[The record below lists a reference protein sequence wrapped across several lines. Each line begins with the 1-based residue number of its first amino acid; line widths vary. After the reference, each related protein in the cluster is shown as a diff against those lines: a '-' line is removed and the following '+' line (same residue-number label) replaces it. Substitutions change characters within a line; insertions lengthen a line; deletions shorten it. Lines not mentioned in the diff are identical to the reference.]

1 MKEEGELMSVIIL
14 LRHAHSA
21 ANDAGLLTGRLPG
34 ISLSKKG
41 FAQANDLVERI
52 GRVGID
58 RLHISPIER
67 CQLTI
72 DPWLRSK
79 YSSTLE
85 SFSVNDNF
93 NEIDFG
99 DWSGRKLTSLR
110 REKLWKSIQDTPS
123 QVTFPNGESFKAAQR
138 RAFNGLEE
146 IAHTR
151 GSKVDLILS
160 HSDTIKLIVT
170 KFLGMKLDS
179 FQQIQINP
187 ASFTILNYSKNGS
200 TLKELNNMGN
210 LKDLL

>member
-1 MKEEGELMSVIIL
+1 MSVIIL

-41 FAQANDLVERI
+41 FVQAHDLVERI
-52 GRVGID
+52 GRIGID

-99 DWSGRKLTSLR
+99 DWSGRKLSSLR

-138 RAFNGLEE
+138 RAFNGVEE

-151 GSKVDLILS
+151 GSKVHLILS

>member
-1 MKEEGELMSVIIL
+1 MSVIIL

-21 ANDAGLLTGRLPG
+21 ANDSGLLTGRLPG
-34 ISLSKKG
+34 VSLSQKG
-41 FAQANDLVERI
+41 FAQAVDLVERI
-52 GRVGID
+52 GPSRID

-85 SFSVNDNF
+85 SFSVNDDIT
-93 NEIDFG
+93 EIDFG

-110 REKLWKSIQDTPS
+110 REKLWKSVQTTPS

-138 RAFNGLEE
+138 RAFSAVEE
-146 IAHTR
+146 IANSR
-151 GSKVDLILS
+151 GSKVNLILS

-170 KFLGMKLDS
+170 RFLGMKLDS

-187 ASFTILNYSKNGS
+187 ASFTILNFSKNGS

>member
-1 MKEEGELMSVIIL
+1 MSVIIL

-21 ANDAGLLTGRLPG
+21 ANDSGLLTGRLPG
-34 ISLSKKG
+34 VSLSKKG
-41 FAQANDLVERI
+41 FTQADDLVERI
-52 GRVGID
+52 GRGQID

-79 YSSTLE
+79 YSSSLE
-85 SFSVNDNF
+85 SFSVNDDF
-93 NEIDFG
+93 TEIDFG
-99 DWSGRKLTSLR
+99 DWSGRKLASLR
-110 REKLWKSIQDTPS
+110 REKLWKSIQNTPS

-138 RAFNGLEE
+138 RAFRGVET
-146 IAHTR
+146 IAHAR
-151 GSKVDLILS
+151 GSKVNLILS
-160 HSDTIKLIVT
+160 HSDTIKLIVS

-179 FQQIQINP
+179 FQQLQINP
-187 ASFTILNYSKNGS
+187 ASFTILDYSKHGA

>member
-1 MKEEGELMSVIIL
+1 MSVIIL

-21 ANDAGLLTGRLPG
+21 ANDSGLLTGRLPG
-34 ISLSKKG
+34 VSLSKKG

-52 GRVGID
+52 GRGQID

-79 YSSTLE
+79 YSSSLE
-85 SFSVNDNF
+85 SFSVDDNVT
-93 NEIDFG
+93 EIDFG

-110 REKLWKSIQDTPS
+110 REKLWKSIQNTPS

-138 RAFNGLEE
+138 RSFDRVEE
-146 IAHTR
+146 IANTR
-151 GSKVDLILS
+151 GSKVNLVLS
-160 HSDTIKLIVT
+160 HSDTIKLIVS

-187 ASFTILNYSKNGS
+187 ASFTILNFAKNGR

>member
-1 MKEEGELMSVIIL
+1 MSVIIL

-21 ANDAGLLTGRLPG
+21 ANDSGLLTGRLPG
-34 ISLSKKG
+34 VSLSKKG

-52 GRVGID
+52 GRGQID

-79 YSSTLE
+79 YSSSLE
-85 SFSVNDNF
+85 SFSVDDNVT
-93 NEIDFG
+93 EIDFG

-110 REKLWKSIQDTPS
+110 REKLWKSIQNTPS

-138 RAFNGLEE
+138 RSFDRVEE
-146 IAHTR
+146 IANAR
-151 GSKVDLILS
+151 GSKVNLVLS
-160 HSDTIKLIVT
+160 HSDTIKLIVS

-187 ASFTILNYSKNGS
+187 ASFTILNFAKNGR

>member
-1 MKEEGELMSVIIL
+1 MSVIIL

-21 ANDAGLLTGRLPG
+21 ANDSGLLTGRLPG
-34 ISLSKKG
+34 VSLSKKG
-41 FAQANDLVERI
+41 FAQADDLVERI
-52 GRVGID
+52 GRSRID

-85 SFSVNDNF
+85 SFSVNDDF
-93 NEIDFG
+93 TEVDFG

-110 REKLWKSIQDTPS
+110 REKLWKTIQNNPS

-138 RAFNGLEE
+138 RAFRGVEA
-146 IAHTR
+146 IANTK
-151 GSKVDLILS
+151 GSKVHLILS

-187 ASFTILNYSKNGS
+187 ASFTILNYSKNGT

>member
-1 MKEEGELMSVIIL
+1 MSVIIL

-21 ANDAGLLTGRLPG
+21 ANDSGLLTGRLSG
-34 ISLSKKG
+34 VSLSKKG
-41 FAQANDLVERI
+41 FAQADALVERI
-52 GRVGID
+52 GRGRVD

-79 YSSTLE
+79 YSSSLE
-85 SFSVNDNF
+85 SFSVDENVT
-93 NEIDFG
+93 EIDFG

-110 REKLWKSIQDTPS
+110 REKLWKSIQNTPS

-138 RAFNGLEE
+138 RAFNRVEE
-146 IAHTR
+146 IASTR
-151 GSKVDLILS
+151 GSKVNLVLS
-160 HSDTIKLIVT
+160 HSDTIKLIVS
-170 KFLGMKLDS
+170 KFLGMRLDS

-187 ASFTILNYSKNGS
+187 ASFTILDFSKNNR

>member
-1 MKEEGELMSVIIL
+1 MSVIIL

-21 ANDAGLLTGRLPG
+21 ANDSGSLTGRLPG
-34 ISLSKKG
+34 VSLSKKG
-41 FAQANDLVERI
+41 FAQADALVERI
-52 GRVGID
+52 GGGRVD

-79 YSSTLE
+79 YSSSLE
-85 SFSVNDNF
+85 SFSVDDNVT
-93 NEIDFG
+93 EIDFG
-99 DWSGRKLTSLR
+99 DWSGRKLASLR
-110 REKLWKSIQDTPS
+110 REKLWKSIQNTPS

-138 RAFNGLEE
+138 RAFNRVEE
-146 IAHTR
+146 IAYAR
-151 GSKVDLILS
+151 GSKVNLVLS
-160 HSDTIKLIVT
+160 HSDTIKLIVS

-187 ASFTILNYSKNGS
+187 ASFTILDFSKNGK

-210 LKDLL
+210 LKDML